1 MLDPELLLTNF
12 RMKVLI
18 ELDMDTPDKIRLNT
32 RSQFHFDRPR
42 LNSLFMEAVKYPL
55 VLVYAG
61 AGYGKTSAVHDFAG
75 EYKAATTWIQ
85 LSERDN
91 VGARFWENLAHSLTQ
106 INIPMAKAIGKL
118 GFPDTRDK
126 LNQYMSLLEE
136 YVKPIRRIV
145 VFDDFHFIEDPS
157 VIRFIEECMIL
168 KMPPGTSVFLVSRSI
183 PAVNIAGL
191 VSRDQMFSISENDLR
206 FSESEVVQ
214 YFGSLDMTLKPD
226 NLREIM
232 QDTGGWAFAINII
245 AHSYQ
250 KAPGYTGYLRSAMK
264 NNIFRLMEIEIWD
277 GISKN
282 LQHFLARLS
291 LIDHLSTDLISLL
304 TEENNDLIAEFERLS
319 AYVRRDS
326 YINAYLIHPLFLEF
340 LATKQY
346 ILSLEQKKETYAI
359 AGQWCNRNGFK
370 IDALSY
376 YEKTGDYAKI
386 VSILMP
392 LPAQIPLDIARYA
405 AAIFDR
411 APKEVFDTVLLLA
424 VMHLRTYIC
433 QGLWQKSE
441 KLAEHYEE
449 KFLQLPENNT
459 FRKLSLGGIY
469 YCWGYLRGLTC
480 IGDDRYDFDVYFEK
494 FAQCISTPLDP
505 GKFINYTPGP
515 WTIVTGSSRKGAP
528 EEFIGALSR
537 SLAHLSHC
545 FNGLVTGEG
554 ELARGELNFF
564 RGDIRAAEPFIAHAL
579 EQARGSKQYE
589 TAHRALLY
597 SLRIAVSQGDFA
609 KAEQVLKD
617 TKSQLDNEEY
627 SNRFINYDIS
637 LAWYYYILDLP
648 EEVPQ
653 WLKENF
659 SSYGHPGFIEN
670 FANQIKAR
678 FCYMTRRYPPLLS
691 YIQEMKTR
699 ASFLFGKVEM
709 LAMEACVH
717 YKMKDKA
724 RSFAALHDAYQTAFP
739 NDIIMPFTE
748 LGTDMRTLT
757 AAALKESS
765 VKIPGAWLENVNRKA
780 ATYAKRQAHIITKYR
795 QANLITDNA
804 DLSPREADILTDL
817 SHGLSRSEIADS
829 RSLSINTVK
838 MVINNVYMKLGA
850 EHLADLIRIAAE
862 RKLI

>member
-1 MLDPELLLTNF
+1 MH
-12 RMKVLI
+12 K
-18 ELDMDTPDKIRLNT
+18 T
-32 RSQFHFDRPR
+32 RSDTRSPFHFERPR
-42 LNSLFMEAVKYPL
+42 LNSLFMEGVKYPL

-91 VGARFWENLAHSLTQ
+91 IGARFWENLAHSLTN
-106 INIPMAKAIGKL
+106 INIPLAKAIGKL

-126 LNQYMSLLEE
+126 LNQYMALMYE
-136 YVKPIRRIV
+136 YVKPKRRIV

-168 KMPPGTSVFLVSRSI
+168 RMPPGTSIFLVSRST

-191 VSRDQMFSISENDLR
+191 ISKDQMFTISENDLR
-206 FSESEVVQ
+206 FSESEVAQ
-214 YFGSLDMTLKPD
+214 YFGGLGITLQPD

-282 LQHFLARLS
+282 LQRFLARLS

-304 TEENNDLIAEFERLS
+304 AEENSDLIAEFERQS
-319 AYVRRDS
+319 AYIRRDS

-346 ILSLEQKKETYAI
+346 ILSQKQKHAAYAI
-359 AGQWCNRNGFK
+359 AGDWCNKNGFK

-376 YEKTGDYAKI
+376 YEKTGDYKEI
-386 VSILMP
+386 VSILMA

-411 APKEVFDTVLLLA
+411 APKEAFDTVPMLA
-424 VMHLRTYIC
+424 VTHFRSYIC
-433 QGLWQKSE
+433 QGLWGKSAE
-441 KLAEHYEE
+441 MAEHYEK
-449 KFLQLPENNT
+449 KFLQFPENDP
-459 FRKLSLGGIY
+459 FRKQSLGGIY
-469 YCWGYLRGLTC
+469 YCWGYLRGLMC
-480 IGDDRYDFDVYFEK
+480 INDDHYDFDKYFEK
-494 FAQCISTPLDP
+494 FAQCVSKPIDQS
-505 GKFINYTPGP
+505 KFVNFTPGP

-528 EEFIGALSR
+528 EEFIGALGR
-537 SLAHLSHC
+537 SLAHLSHS

-554 ELARGELNFF
+554 ELAHGELHFF
-564 RGDIRAAEPFIAHAL
+564 RGDIRAAEPFAAHAL
-579 EQARGSKQYE
+579 EQARGSRQFE
-589 TAHRALLY
+589 TAHHALLY
-597 SLRIAVSQGDFA
+597 LLRIAVSQGDFA
-609 KAEQVLKD
+609 KAEQAIKD
-617 TKSQLDNEEY
+617 TKAQLDNEEY
-627 SNRFINYDIS
+627 PNRFINYDFS
-637 LAWYYYILDLP
+637 LAWYYYIIDLP
-648 EEVPQ
+648 ENFPQ
-653 WLKENF
+653 WLRENF
-659 SSYGHPGFIEN
+659 SSYGHPGFVEN

-691 YIQEMKTR
+691 YIQEMKKR
-699 ASFLFGKVEM
+699 ESFLFGRVEM

-724 RSFAALHDAYQTAFP
+724 QAFAALHDAWKAASP
-739 NDIIMPFTE
+739 NGIIMPFIE
-748 LGTDMRTLT
+748 LGKDMRTLT
-757 AAALKESS
+757 AAAQKEGGAN
-765 VKIPGAWLENVNRKA
+765 IPKAWLENINRKS
-780 ATYAKRQAHIITKYR
+780 ATYAKRQAHIASEYR
-795 QANLITDNA
+795 QANRIDDSI
-804 DLSPREADILTDL
+804 DLSPRENDILTDL

-829 RSLSINTVK
+829 RGLSINTVK